1 MDNIRALTVCKRC
14 IIIYINIMHIT
25 KMSEKNNKF
34 HDNKNKNM

>member
-14 IIIYINIMHIT
+14 IIYINIMHIT
-25 KMSEKNNKF
+25 KMSEKNNKL